1 MRLRLFL
8 KSENVPGKLFSV
20 LEESGAPAYTVEGK
34 AFPLGCRFML
44 RMPDGTAAA
53 HLSGLCLQG
62 VHHFTAVQ
70 GTRSVRMRVQPGSPH
85 RPVQFRGEPWR
96 FRGNLAA
103 RSFDV
108 VAEYPGGAMQLILTH
123 GRCWNGEADC
133 YALTV
138 TRAEDVPLAV
148 CIAAVLDL
156 SSQACCLA
164 PVPAG

>member
-1 MRLRLFL
+1 M
-8 KSENVPGKLFSV
+8 
-20 LEESGAPAYTVEGK
+20 EESGVLAYTVEGK
-34 AFPLGCRFML
+34 AFPFGCRLVL
-44 RMPDGTAAA
+44 RAADGTAAA
-53 HLSGLCLQG
+53 RLGGVCLQG
-62 VHHFTAVQ
+62 VHHFTAVH
-70 GTRSVRMRVQPGSPH
+70 GPRCVRMRVQPCSP
-85 RPVQFRGEPWR
+85 RRQVQFRGEPWR

-108 VAEYPGGAMQLILTH
+108 LAEYPGGAVQLVLTH

-138 TRAEDVPLAV
+138 TRAADVPLAV
-148 CIAAVLDL
+148 CIAAALDL